1 MITVYTR
8 SSNGS
13 DLSAH
18 TIRPCPLVSISFNP
32 YRNKVGTIGGTYDI
46 VLTGTLISFA
56 GSPLSNGTTRQ
67 SYNPKPPTENIPVL
81 GSTGGL
87 SSILEKQNALRELFS
102 ADGRKIEISNPYSE
116 DPGSAPGEPVLI
128 FYPRLQSI
136 NFQEGIYVN
145 TCNYTIT
152 LQADYLLDKDEK
164 VITDGLMGNSFEPS
178 VLGSNNVSAA
188 NYENALTE
196 GQIVKSRQSVSDH
209 INEYGGFVEDF
220 SETWSIEA
228 EDGNGITFDPST
240 RTDIIRTYRLTR
252 NVSATGK
259 TSYDNSGRYEA
270 WQQAKS
276 FIQKQVLKENTNNPN
291 GYSSYPKLNLENAF
305 ASGFI
310 NLALT
315 NYGGY
320 NHSRTESIDK
330 TGGSY
335 SLVDTWLLS
344 SGTAYENYNLS
355 LSRNLDSSLTSVTID
370 GKIQGLSSIPA
381 SGYVY
386 GGTFSSPTGVN
397 TPYENAINKYREV
410 SNSGHFGLTSYIFK
424 RAQNAVGVDLNPI
437 PLSIGLGS
445 NEFTGE
451 ITYNV
456 QFDTRPSN
464 LVSGVLSENISV
476 QDTYPGDVFAIIP
489 VLGRQTGPVLQYI
502 GSRTE
507 YRRSL
512 TIDIVVADTYGGT
525 IRQSRLLSK
534 PILIEP
540 YRSSINS
547 VIYQLSPAF
556 EPGIRKYFLEPPSE
570 SWDPKEKRYSITLN
584 WIYELD
590 H

>member
-1 MITVYTR
+1 MIIIYA
-8 SSNGS
+8 NGN
-13 DLSAH
+13 AH
-18 TIRPCPLVSISFNP
+18 AIRPCPLISISYNP

-46 VLTGTLISFA
+46 TLTGTLISFA
-56 GSPLSNGTTRQ
+56 GSPFSNGSTVA
-67 SYNPKPPTENIPVL
+67 SYNPKPPPENIPVL
-81 GSTGGL
+81 GATGGL
-87 SSILEKQNALRELFS
+87 SSILEKQNALRELF
-102 ADGRKIEISNPYSE
+102 AVDGRKIEVSNPY
-116 DPGSAPGEPVLI
+116 DDSAGEPVLI

-136 NFQEGIYVN
+136 SFQEGIYVN
-145 TCNYTIT
+145 TCTYTIN
-152 LQADYLLDKDEK
+152 LQADYLLDKDDN
-164 VITDGLMGNSFEPS
+164 VITDGLMGNSFEPDTLVS
-178 VLGSNNVSAA
+178 GNSAA
-188 NYENALTE
+188 GNYENALTT
-196 GQIVKSRQSVSDH
+196 GQSPQARQSVADH

-228 EDGNGITFDPST
+228 EDGNGNTMDPAND
-240 RTDIIRTYRLTR
+240 TDIIRTYRLTR

-259 TSYDNSGRYEA
+259 TSYDSSGRYEA

-276 FIQKQVLKENTNNPN
+276 FIKKKILKEGSSNLN
-291 GYSSYPKLNLENAF
+291 GYSSYPKLNLESAF

-310 NLALT
+310 NLALA

-355 LSRNLDSSLTSVTID
+355 VSRSIDTSLTSVTID
-370 GKIQGLSSIPA
+370 GSIKGLSSIPA

-386 GGTFSSPTGVN
+386 GGNGGNNAGLN
-397 TPYENAINKYREV
+397 TPYENAINKYKTV
-410 SNSGHFGLTSYIFK
+410 SNDSHYGLTSHIFK
-424 RAQNAVGVDLNPI
+424 RAQNAVGVPLNPI

-456 QFDTRPSN
+456 QFDTRPVN
-464 LVSGVLSENISV
+464 LITGVLSENISV
-476 QDTYPGDVFAIIP
+476 QDTYPGDVFAVIP

-502 GSRTE
+502 GGRTE

-512 TIDIVVADTYGGT
+512 SIDIVVADTYGGT

-540 YRSSINS
+540 YRTSINN

>member
-1 MITVYTR
+1 MIIVYTR
-8 SSNGS
+8 NGNNG
-13 DLSAH
+13 ATEVGH
-18 TIRPCPLVSISFNP
+18 AIRPCPLISISYNP
-32 YRNKVGTIGGTYDI
+32 YRNKVGTAGGTYDI
-46 VLTGTLISFA
+46 TLTGTLISFA
-56 GSPLSNGTTRQ
+56 GSPLGNGDMQ
-67 SYNPKPPTENIPVL
+67 ASYNPKPTPENVPIL

-87 SSILEKQNALRELFS
+87 SAILEKQNALRELF
-102 ADGRKIEISNPYSE
+102 AVDGRKIEVSNPY
-116 DPGSAPGEPVLI
+116 DDGGAPGEPVLV

-136 NFQEGIYVN
+136 SFQEGIYVN
-145 TCNYTIT
+145 TCNYTIN
-152 LQADYLLDKDEK
+152 LQADYLLDNDEN
-164 VITDGLMGNSFEPS
+164 VITDGLMGNSFEPD
-178 VLGSNNVSAA
+178 VLGPNNLPATG
-188 NYENALTE
+188 YENALGD
-196 GQIVKSRQSVSDH
+196 GQHARSRQSVSAH
-209 INEYGGFVEDF
+209 IAEHGGFVEDF

-228 EDGNGITFDPST
+228 EDGNGNTTDPDHDLDT
-240 RTDIIRTYRLTR
+240 IRTYRLTR

-259 TSYDNSGRYEA
+259 TSYDNTGRYEA

-276 FIQKQVLKENTNNPN
+276 FIKKKILKESSSNLN
-291 GYSSYPKLNLENAF
+291 GYSSYPKLNLEGAF
-305 ASGFI
+305 ASGFM
-310 NLALT
+310 NLALI

-355 LSRNLDSSLTSVTID
+355 ISRSLDTSLTSVTID
-370 GKIQGLSSIPA
+370 GSIKGLSSIPA

-386 GGTFSSPTGVN
+386 GGNAGNITGLN
-397 TPYENAINKYREV
+397 TPYENALNKYKTV
-410 SNSGHFGLTSYIFK
+410 SNDSHYGITSHVFK
-424 RAQNAVGVDLNPI
+424 RAQNAVGVSLNPI
-437 PLSIGLGS
+437 PLSVGLGA

-456 QFDTRPSN
+456 QFDTRPVN
-464 LVSGVLSENISV
+464 LISGVLSENISV

-502 GSRTE
+502 GGRTE

-512 TIDIVVADTYGGT
+512 SIDIVVADTYGGT

-540 YRSSINS
+540 YRTSINN
-547 VIYQLSPAF
+547 VIYALSPAF
-556 EPGIRKYFLEPPSE
+556 EPGIRKWFLEPPSE

-584 WIYELD
+584 WVYELD